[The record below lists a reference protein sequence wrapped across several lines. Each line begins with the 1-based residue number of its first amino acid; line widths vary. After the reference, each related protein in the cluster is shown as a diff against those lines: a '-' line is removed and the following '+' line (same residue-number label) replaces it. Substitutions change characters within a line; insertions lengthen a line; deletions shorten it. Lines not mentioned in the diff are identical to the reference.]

1 MLDKARYPWLWLAIK
16 QAELFVEN
24 NIAYTTCLVTGDSPR
39 YIMNHAYCCL
49 VNSNHLMALELL
61 PKDEK
66 ENVWETAKEI
76 AAGRLNKAKTVE
88 LSKALYCLE
97 YILNLKEWNGM
108 PIN

>member
-1 MLDKARYPWLWLAIK
+1 MLDKTRYPWLWLAIK
-16 QAELFVEN
+16 QAELFTEN
-24 NIAYTTCLVTGDSPR
+24 NIAYSSTLVTGESTR
-39 YIMNHAYCCL
+39 YIMNSAYRGL
-49 VNSNHLMALELL
+49 VNGNHLVPLELL

-76 AAGRLNKAKTVE
+76 SAGRLNKAKTIE